1 MLDDCF
7 KDKKVRRDEEEDAIS
22 SSMLAKI
29 IEDSLRVF
37 WEFVRA
43 DKDEKNVILNSPHQ
57 NHINL
62 QHAAD
67 LEVLM
72 NTRSDLQKVCLLS
85 FYITNCWDFYFGLY
99 FKMLNLLISCLAE
112 GEKAQGH
119 TEKWKLHS
127 KKVPKTSE

>member
-7 KDKKVRRDEEEDAIS
+7 KEKNVRRDEEEDAIS
-22 SSMLAKI
+22 SGMLAKI

-43 DKDEKNVILNSPHQ
+43 DKDEKNVILNSPQQ

-72 NTRSDLQKVCLLS
+72 NTRSDLQKVCFLN
-85 FYITNCWDFYFGLY
+85 FYITNC
-99 FKMLNLLISCLAE
+99 
-112 GEKAQGH
+112 
-119 TEKWKLHS
+119 
-127 KKVPKTSE
+127 